1 MGIPANGAPTRFNK
15 SIEKM
20 KLLGGYMKK
29 KFLCLSLILSI
40 CLFSLTGC
48 YDAAGIE
55 DLSYAIAIGL
65 DKGENNILKLSI
77 QFATPSSMGNNSE
90 GSSQS
95 STTTITSIECSSIS
109 SGINL
114 INGYISKKVNLS
126 HCKVIVISESLATLG
141 VSEYIYTFMD
151 NVEVRPN
158 CNIIVSKCDAIN
170 FLENAK
176 PTLEKLTARYYEA
189 ALNSSEYTGYT
200 ADVQL
205 IDFYSAL
212 KSSTTEPIA
221 ILAGINTSNT
231 HLDPQYINKFN
242 IDSSYKA
249 SQTPIKDKTSLECT
263 GLAVFKE
270 DKLVG
275 ELNGIESICYS
286 ILSGKL
292 DNCMITIQNP
302 LSFDDSIDIYLD
314 YKIRPKI
321 TVKMV
326 NLTPYIDIDL
336 AFNAY
341 IASADRSSEH
351 SSSESLEIIGK
362 SASKYLKEQISA
374 FSYKTSKDFKCDIVG
389 FGKYAIINYLTSE
402 DWLNS
407 DWLSNYESSTF
418 NVNVSVNVNSG
429 ELFSKM

>member
-1 MGIPANGAPTRFNK
+1 
-15 SIEKM
+15 
-20 KLLGGYMKK
+20 MKK
-29 KFLCLSLILSI
+29 KFLCLLLILSI
-40 CLFSLTGC
+40 CLFTLTGC
-48 YDAAGIE
+48 YDATGIE

-77 QFATPSSMGNNSE
+77 QFATPSAMGNNSE
-90 GSSQS
+90 SSSQS
-95 STTTITSIECSSIS
+95 NTATITSIECSSIS

-126 HCKVIVISESLATLG
+126 HCKVIVISEELASDG
-141 VSEYIYTFMD
+141 ISEYIYTLMD
-151 NVEVRPN
+151 NIEIRPN

-189 ALNSSEYTGYT
+189 AVNSSEYTAYT
-200 ADVQL
+200 SNVQL

-212 KSSTTEPIA
+212 KCSSIQPVA
-221 ILAGINTSNT
+221 ILAGINTNQT
-231 HLDPQYINKFN
+231 HLDSEYISKFN

-263 GLAVFKE
+263 GLAVFSD

-275 ELNGIESICYS
+275 ELNGLESICYC
-286 ILSGKL
+286 ILSNKL
-292 DNCMITIQNP
+292 DDCMITIQNP
-302 LSFDDSIDIYLD
+302 ISFNNSIDIYLD
-314 YKIRPKI
+314 YRNRPKI

-336 AFNAY
+336 SFNAY
-341 IASADRSSEH
+341 IASADNASEH
-351 SSSESLEIIGK
+351 SSPESLELIGK
-362 SASKYLKEQISA
+362 YASKYLKEQISA

-402 DWLNS
+402 DWKNS
-407 DWLSNYESSTF
+407 DWLSNYQNSVF
-418 NVNVSVNVNSG
+418 NINVSVNVNSG